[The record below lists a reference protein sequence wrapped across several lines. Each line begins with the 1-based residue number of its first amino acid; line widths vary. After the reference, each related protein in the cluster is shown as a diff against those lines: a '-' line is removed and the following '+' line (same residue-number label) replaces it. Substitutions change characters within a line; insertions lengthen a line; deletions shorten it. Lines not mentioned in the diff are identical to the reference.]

1 MNILILSYYFPP
13 DGDIGGRRWAKFAK
27 NLTLNGNKVTVLTK
41 KPLNIN
47 SDKWKADTSSYSAR
61 IKYFED
67 NYPQV
72 LNKSNLSFTDKIKYK
87 IALNKVSKYL
97 GNFYDPTCTFDS
109 KLTLHVEAIIQDES
123 IDAVI
128 VSGYPFHWQEII
140 SGIITKFPEVAFVAD
155 FRDLWL
161 NNKIGYGYSS
171 LTTDRYQ
178 YEALS
183 QKNVIEKFDLIFS
196 VSEQMNDYFE
206 TQIDDVDPGKFHEV
220 TNGFDADDIIK
231 TDLVDELNDNVVRFV
246 FAGNLY
252 NGLDYILPEFVSAIE
267 KISQLKKGQ
276 FEFRFYG
283 SAPSYFIE
291 SIKEIDEIKFFGT
304 VSLDHVHKEIRNG
317 DYAMLFLTK
326 DVLFSKSTKFYEY
339 VSHEKP
345 IVVFSDPG
353 ETGAYVEDE
362 GIGFHCETG
371 TVFETL
377 SAKLDNRDIETYYSN
392 FNSSQ
397 FDIANITRQI
407 ESILDLKITE
417 KRN

>member
-47 SDKWKADTSSYSAR
+47 SDKWKADINSYSTR
-61 IKYFED
+61 IKYLED

-72 LNKSNLSFTDKIKYK
+72 LNKPNLSFTDKIKYK
-87 IALNKVSKYL
+87 IALNKVSKSS
-97 GNFYDPTCTFDS
+97 GNFYDPTCTLDAE
-109 KLTLHVEAIIQDES
+109 LTLQIDTIIQNEA

-128 VSGYPFHWQEII
+128 VSGFPFHWQEII
-140 SGIITKFPEVAFVAD
+140 SGIIMNFPKVTFVAD

-161 NNKIGYGYSS
+161 NNKICYGYSS
-171 LTTDRYQ
+171 LTTDRYE
-178 YEALS
+178 YERLS

-196 VSEQMNDYFE
+196 VSEQMNDYFVSQTE
-206 TQIDDVDPGKFHEV
+206 NIDSNKFHEV
-220 TNGFDADDIIK
+220 TNGFDSNDFVKADSSDK
-231 TDLVDELNDNVVRFV
+231 LSDNIVRFV

-252 NGLDYILPEFVSAIE
+252 NGLDYILPEFVSAIK

-276 FEFRFYG
+276 FEFRFFG

-291 SIKEIDEIKFFGT
+291 AIKEIDEIKFFGT
-304 VSLDHVHKEIRNG
+304 VSLDRVHDEIRNG
-317 DYAMLFLTK
+317 DYTMLFLPK

-345 IVVFSDPG
+345 IIVFSDPG
-353 ETGAYVEDE
+353 ETGVYVEDE

-371 TVFETL
+371 TILETL
-377 SAKLDNRDIETYYSN
+377 KAKLGNSIDETYYSN

-407 ESILDLKITE
+407 ESVLQLKIAE
-417 KRN
+417 KRK